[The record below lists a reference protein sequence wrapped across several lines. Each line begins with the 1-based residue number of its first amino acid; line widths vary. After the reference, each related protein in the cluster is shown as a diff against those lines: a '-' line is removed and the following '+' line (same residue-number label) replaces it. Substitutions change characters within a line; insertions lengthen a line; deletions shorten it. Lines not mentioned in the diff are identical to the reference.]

1 MSGPGFSR
9 RRLLKVGGA
18 TVLAAGGGGVLATQQ
33 ASAAVPASKRF
44 DLSKPSYDV
53 FRGVLLH
60 EKHHAMQGMAF
71 DAENGH
77 LFIANARDGA
87 SGDDLCISRL
97 TLSGKVTGRMHIDN
111 AGHGVS
117 IGVEPRGADS
127 YVWVECDSDSNDGS
141 GRGTALARFKFVDG
155 KSPSGVRKF
164 FKGSKTI
171 TCATDPVNK
180 RILIRRKESGKFTLR
195 LYDFSSM
202 DLENGTFTDELT
214 KITQPKLGDGSV
226 TFQGYAVL
234 GNYLYTLDG
243 DGHADAADINSYVTS
258 VDLNTGKVVERFK
271 TKAGKSL
278 IYREPEGMAITRA
291 SGGAPRLV
299 FGFASRRNMGHID
312 RYANV
317 FYKDVLV

>member
-1 MSGPGFSR
+1 MFRSKLSR
-9 RRLLKVGGA
+9 RGLLRVGGA
-18 TVLAAGGGGVLATQQ
+18 TLLSAGAFGALTARQAT
-33 ASAAVPASKRF
+33 AAVPTSKRF
-44 DLSKPSYDV
+44 DLSRPSYDV

-71 DAENGH
+71 DAENRR
-77 LFIANARDGA
+77 LFISQVRDGS
-87 SGDDLCISRL
+87 SGDDLCINRL
-97 TLSGKVTGRMHIDN
+97 DESGEVTGRMHIDN

-117 IGVEPRGADS
+117 IGVEPNGSDS
-127 YVWVECDSDSNDGS
+127 YVWIECDSDSNDDS

-155 KSPSGVRKF
+155 AKPSGVKKF
-164 FKGSKTI
+164 FTGSKTI

-202 DLENGTFTDELT
+202 DIENGTFTDELA

-226 TFQGYAVL
+226 TFQGYTVL
-234 GNYLYTLDG
+234 GSYLYTLDG
-243 DGHADAADINSYVTS
+243 DGHADPAGINSYVTS
-258 VDLNTGKVVERFK
+258 VDLNTGKVVERFL

-278 IYREPEGMAITRA
+278 VYREPEGMAITRT
-291 SGGAPRLV
+291 SGGEVRLA
-299 FGFASRRNMGHID
+299 FGFASRTSVGDID

-317 FYKDVLV
+317 FHKNVLV